1 MRLHGIVSVVALSL
15 IASACPGRDEPEGR
29 DAQCRSAPRV
39 LKTLPF
45 EGSATDAEVTEDGL
59 WVTIAPFR
67 GQQGSLQL
75 LDTQTAE
82 TKRTVPMGIVPIALS
97 VSGDDVWVAN
107 ASRAAVDAPP
117 LSDTIKLSFPLEN
130 SVVVVNSRTGA
141 VKHSFD
147 VANPAT
153 VLATSETVWT
163 VTQGSQPSLREIS
176 QNQETHSVSIPA
188 GFVAAT
194 QTDATIW
201 GYSGVGTPQAT
212 LWSAD
217 TSAASLNVD
226 VLPRTVDGSKLL
238 GLRSRPISVARGRL
252 WIVNG
257 TAVEQVRTD
266 VSASEPVT
274 HVDIPFTVRAIEA
287 TSRGLLVA
295 GIGGSLVSV
304 CHDGSRSAALDLG
317 ADIDVLATGDAR
329 AWLLTS
335 RSMVEVRY

>member
-1 MRLHGIVSVVALSL
+1 
-15 IASACPGRDEPEGR
+15 
-29 DAQCRSAPRV
+29 
-39 LKTLPF
+39 
-45 EGSATDAEVTEDGL
+45 
-59 WVTIAPFR
+59 
-67 GQQGSLQL
+67 
-75 LDTQTAE
+75 
-82 TKRTVPMGIVPIALS
+82 MGIAPIALS
-97 VSGDDVWVAN
+97 VRGDDVWVAN

-117 LSDTIKLSFPLEN
+117 LSDTIKLSFSPEN
-130 SVVVVNSRTGA
+130 SVVVVNGRTGA
-141 VKHSFD
+141 VKHSVD

-153 VLATSETVWT
+153 VLATSDTVWT
-163 VTQGSQPSLREIS
+163 VSQGSQPSLREIS
-176 QNQETHSVSIPA
+176 RNQNSLNVSIPA

-201 GYSGVGTPQAT
+201 GYSGVGTPKAT
-212 LWSAD
+212 IWSAD

-226 VLPRTVDGSKLL
+226 VWPRTVDGSKLL

-257 TAVEQVRTD
+257 AAVEQVRTD

-295 GIGGSLVSV
+295 GIGGSLMSI
-304 CHDGSRSAALDLG
+304 CRDGSRSEALDLG
-317 ADIDVLATGDAR
+317 TDIDVLAAVDAR